1 MIENN
6 LIINNYI
13 QKFHLNS
20 HVAKNLNSQYKKK
33 INQIKDK
40 IKIPNQFFNL
50 FNKDYNFSVDISDL
64 KKFNG
69 YKSVALIG
77 MGGSILGAEAIYNF
91 FKKNVKKDF
100 YFLDDLDV
108 SKIIEFK
115 KKIRINK
122 TLFIVIS
129 KSGNT
134 IETLSNLFYLD
145 ILKKNSKNIII
156 ITEKKDNILYNI
168 SKKFNLFFV
177 EHKNYIGGRYSVLSE
192 VGMVPAE
199 LMGLNE
205 KKFKQL
211 NYLIK
216 NKAFINFL
224 IQNVSSIHSNII
236 KGKKNCVILNYD
248 EKLNNFLKWYQQLS
262 AESLG
267 KKGNGF
273 FPIISTMPK
282 DNHSLLQLY
291 LDGPKNNFFSFF
303 FSRDRNQ
310 FKFNNAFIID
320 GLEHLKKKSLD
331 QVMYAQK
338 KATQNVFNK
347 KKLSFRSFEIKNKS
361 EETLGELFTF
371 FILETLMLS
380 SLLNVNPINQPSVEL
395 IKIETKKILK

>member
-192 VGMVPAE
+192 VGLIPAYF
-199 LMGLNE
+199 MGLNIFNLRKNMLKYFSDNKILKDGSIKLTNILIQ
-205 KKFKQL
+205 KKIPNIVFL
-211 NYLIK
+211 NYSSKLEK
-216 NKAFINFL
+216 FL
-224 IQNVSSIHSNII
+224 
-236 KGKKNCVILNYD
+236 Y
-248 EKLNNFLKWYQQLS
+248 WAQQLI

-267 KKGNGF
+267 KKTDGF
-273 FPIISTMPK
+273 FPTISNVPK
-282 DNHSLLQLY
+282 DHHSLLQLY
-291 LDGPKNNFFSFF
+291 LEGPKDKLFVIFSSEEESTKKLRVNKLLNKRSLLNNKNL
-303 FSRDRNQ
+303 NQ
-310 FKFNNAFIID
+310 IK
-320 GLEHLKKKSLD
+320 L
-331 QVMYAQK
+331 AQK
-338 KATQNVFNK
+338 KALIETFK
-347 KKLSFRSFEIKNKS
+347 KKKISFREFKIKKIN
-361 EETLGELFTF
+361 EETLGQLFSY
-371 FILETLMLS
+371 FILETILIGKLK
-380 SLLNVNPINQPSVEL
+380 NINPFDQPAVEQV
-395 IKIETKKILK
+395 KKITRRILT

>member
-1 MIENN
+1 METKHIIYKNFNNKNKKLNKIKLTNFLKFKTLIEKYP
-6 LIINNYI
+6 LLKSLTNNYNYSF
-13 QKFHLNS
+13 QK
-20 HVAKNLNSQYKKK
+20 KNLLNFKKY
-33 INQIKDK
+33 DE
-40 IKIPNQFFNL
+40 FN
-50 FNKDYNFSVDISDL
+50 
-64 KKFNG
+64 
-69 YKSVALIG
+69 LIG
-77 MGGSILGAEAIYNF
+77 MGGSILGAQAIYNF
-91 FKKNVKKDF
+91 
-100 YFLDDLDV
+100 L
-108 SKIIEFK
+108 SHKIK
-115 KKIRINK
+115 KKFFFYNNLQNIRITKSNK
-122 TLFIVIS
+122 KRLNIIIS

-134 IETLSNLFYLD
+134 LETLSNLNL
-145 ILKKNSKNIII
+145 ILSKQKRNKNLI
-156 ITEKKDNILYNI
+156 ITEKKNNILRVLANKLQSDVI
-168 SKKFNLFFV
+168 D
-177 EHKNYIGGRYSVLSE
+177 HKNYIGGRYSVLSE

-205 KKFKQL
+205 KKFKRL
-211 NYLIK
+211 NYLVK
-216 NKAFINFL
+216 NKTFINFL
-224 IQNVSSIHSNII
+224 IKNVSSIHSNII

-267 KKGNGF
+267 KKGKGF

-320 GLEHLKKKSLD
+320 GLENLKKKSLD
-331 QVMYAQK
+331 QVMYAQN

>member
-1 MIENN
+1 METKHIIYKNFNNKNKQLNKKKLNNFIKFKN
-6 LIINNYI
+6 LIEKYPLLKSLTNNYNYSF
-13 QKFHLNS
+13 QK
-20 HVAKNLNSQYKKK
+20 KNLLNFKKY
-33 INQIKDK
+33 DE
-40 IKIPNQFFNL
+40 
-50 FNKDYNFSVDISDL
+50 YN
-64 KKFNG
+64 
-69 YKSVALIG
+69 LIG
-77 MGGSILGAEAIYNF
+77 MGGSILGAQAIY
-91 FKKNVKKDF
+91 DF
-100 YFLDDLDV
+100 L
-108 SKIIEFK
+108 SHKIK
-115 KKIRINK
+115 KKFFFYNNLQSNRITNSNK
-122 TLFIVIS
+122 KRLNIIIS

-134 IETLSNLFYLD
+134 LETLSNLNL
-145 ILKKNSKNIII
+145 ILSKQKRNKNLI
-156 ITEKKDNILYNI
+156 ITENKNNILRAMANKLKSDVI
-168 SKKFNLFFV
+168 D
-177 EHKNYIGGRYSVLSE
+177 HKNFIGGRYSVLSE

-205 KKFKQL
+205 KKFKRL

-216 NKAFINFL
+216 NKTFINFL
-224 IQNVSSIHSNII
+224 IENVSSIHSNII

-267 KKGNGF
+267 KKGKGF

-303 FSRDRNQ
+303 FTRERSPL
-310 FKFNNAFIID
+310 KFNNAHLID
-320 GLEHLKKKSLD
+320 GLEHLKKSSLD
-331 QVMYAQK
+331 QVLYAQK